1 MKRKYLIWSF
11 DYYPDSAG
19 QKTMHRLCH
28 ELNQA
33 GQEAYVAYPKRNPA
47 WNTPYLPGPIRDRR
61 LDERWIAVYPEIIAG
76 NPWKAPR
83 VVRYVLNTPGKLG
96 GDTVYPPSE
105 IVYVFHELFNTPG
118 VPSERILF
126 LPTIELDLYT
136 DRHEPRSGALY
147 YVGKG
152 QKTRDLDA
160 VELTNDMKRDPH
172 ELADHLNRAEV
183 LYTFDNVTAMAII
196 ARLCGCPVVLIPD
209 GTYDRETFDSLIA
222 GPGLGWD
229 EMPEPFDSDVI
240 RGNEVAQY
248 EAFRERLADFIAVT
262 QA

>member
-1 MKRKYLIWSF
+1 VRPYLVWSF

-28 ELNQA
+28 ELNRA
-33 GQEAYVAYPKRNPA
+33 GQTAFVAYEKRNPD
-47 WNTPYLPGPIRDRR
+47 WKTPFRSRR
-61 LDERWIAVYPEIIAG
+61 WMSGDWIAVYPEIVKG

-83 VVRYVLNTPGKLG
+83 VVRYVLNNPGKLG
-96 GDTVYPPSE
+96 GDTTYAPSE
-105 IVYVFHELFNTPG
+105 IVYVFHELFNDPG
-118 VPSERILF
+118 VPPERIMF
-126 LPTIELDLYT
+126 LPTIELDIYT
-136 DRHEPRSGALY
+136 DRHEPREGALY

-160 VELTNDMKRDPH
+160 VELTNDMKRDGH
-172 ELADHLNRAEV
+172 NLADLLNRATV
-183 LYTFDNVTAMAII
+183 LYTFDNVTAMTII

-209 GTYDRETFDSLIA
+209 GTYIRETFDEMVAS
-222 GPGLGWD
+222 PGLGWD

-240 RGNEVAQY
+240 RANEVAQY
-248 EAFRERLADFIAVT
+248 EAFRERLTDFIRVT

>member
-1 MKRKYLIWSF
+1 MRRKYLVWSF

-47 WNTPYLPGPIRDRR
+47 WNTPYHSRPLSGD
-61 LDERWIAVYPEIIAG
+61 WIAIYPEIIAG

-96 GDTVYPPSE
+96 GDAVYDPSE

-118 VPSERILF
+118 VPPERILF

-152 QKTRDLDA
+152 HKSRDLDA

-183 LYTFDNVTAMAII
+183 LYTFDNVTAMSII

-209 GTYDRETFDSLIA
+209 GTYDRDTFDRLQA

-229 EMPEPFDSDVI
+229 EMPAPFDSDLI
-240 RGNEVAQY
+240 RANEVAQY